1 MPKPSKR
8 LKDQDVK
15 TTQSNGYQQTYLNWM
30 AASKTRANKCKLVDD
45 KDKHQQYNNENLA
58 HRKMKKRPKSEKT
71 WCMLQKVNEDN

>member
-1 MPKPSKR
+1 
-8 LKDQDVK
+8 
-15 TTQSNGYQQTYLNWM
+15 M

-71 WCMLQKVNEDN
+71 